1 MATKAGNKV
10 VESVY
15 ERPLMKGKTMSQI
28 VQREGAL
35 KVLNMPSRIGNTL
48 YYPDGR
54 AVKDATQI

>member
-1 MATKAGNKV
+1 MATKTGNKA

-35 KVLNMPSRIGNTL
+35 KVLDMPSRIGKTL

-54 AVKDATQI
+54 EIKDVKQI

>member
-1 MATKAGNKV
+1 MVTKTRNKV

-15 ERPLMKGKTMSQI
+15 ERPLMEGRTMSQI

-35 KVLNMPSRIGNTL
+35 KVLNMPSRMGNTL

-54 AVKDATQI
+54 VVKDGK